1 MAQASKGS
9 IDKASF
15 VRFLISN
22 GSRNPL
28 PTSDTPDTCLSLIT
42 AKVSIVNTIQSLAS
56 YLRKST
62 LETSKDL
69 LDARVLRDPETANAV
84 GVLLQDLD
92 SLGDILEKEEVDLRN
107 AEVIG
112 EVEVED
118 GRGGSWSPV
127 TVKGD

>member
-15 VRFLISN
+15 
-22 GSRNPL
+22 
-28 PTSDTPDTCLSLIT
+28 
-42 AKVSIVNTIQSLAS
+42 VSIVNTIQSLAS